1 MPGSDDR
8 RAAAAGRL
16 FPSDVTA
23 VVERRA
29 REFATLRG
37 TRIFMTGGTGFVGRW
52 LLHVLLAA
60 DATLELGTEVTLLTR
75 DPSAFISRYP
85 YLAAAPRVKLVR
97 GDVRS
102 FDLPTNGFD
111 RVLHLAAETN
121 TTLRNPPPEE
131 YFDVIVDGTRRVLDV
146 AERTGAGSFLLVS
159 SGAVYGKP
167 STSHLRL
174 GEEDPYGPPP
184 TDLRS
189 AYGEAKRC
197 AELLACARAAR
208 CGFVATVARCF
219 AFVGPYIPVDS
230 GFAVGNFIRDA
241 VMGRE
246 IVVRGDGLP
255 IRTFLYAA
263 DMAEWLWTIAIT
275 GGCCRPYN
283 VGSNEEI
290 TIGDLARTIARLA
303 DSGARVRVLGDSTLV
318 GVGASYVPDVT
329 RAKAELGLAVTVHL
343 EEALRRTVDWYRI
356 RYGSSQW
363 ALFR

>member
-23 VVERRA
+23 VVKRRA
-29 REFATLRG
+29 REFGTLRG
-37 TRIFMTGGTGFVGRW
+37 ARIFMTGGTGFMGRW

-60 DATLELGTEVTLLTR
+60 DATLELDTEITLLTR
-75 DPSAFISRYP
+75 DPAAFSKRYP
-85 YLAAAPRVKLVR
+85 HLAGAPPVNLMR

-102 FDLPTNGFD
+102 FDFPTGRFD
-111 RVLHLAAETN
+111 RVVHLAAETN
-121 TTLRNPPPEE
+121 TMLRNPPPEE
-131 YFDVIVDGTRRVLDV
+131 YFDVIVDGTRRVLDL
-146 AERTGAGSFLLVS
+146 AERTGVGSLLLVS

-167 STSHLRL
+167 SAAHLRL

-197 AELLACARAAR
+197 AELLACARADR

-219 AFVGPYIPVDS
+219 AFVGPYIPLDS

-241 VMGRE
+241 LLGRE
-246 IVVRGDGLP
+246 IMIRGDGLP

-263 DMAEWLWTIAIT
+263 DMAEWLWTIAIA
-275 GGCCRPYN
+275 GRSCRPYN
-283 VGSNEEI
+283 VGSNEEV
-290 TIGDLARTIARLA
+290 TIAELAGTIARLA
-303 DSGARVRVLGDSTLV
+303 HSGISVRILGDATLV
-318 GVGASYVPDVT
+318 GVSSSYVPDVT
-329 RAKAELGLAVTVHL
+329 RAQAELGLDVTVPL
-343 EEALRRTVDWYRI
+343 DEALRRTVDWYRI
-356 RYGSSQW
+356 RSGSAHGEW
-363 ALFR
+363 LR